1 MNSDLINISANLNNF
16 LSFEQY
22 NLFFARET
30 YRYWGNLWNLINY
43 TKSYYHGIE
52 VALIFLEKFEQYRS
66 KYNEKE
72 QGIQLSLISSS
83 FLGMLDKADLW
94 EEYLK
99 NWELIKQKSIEFN
112 IGFEYQE
119 YSRKFHFDRGAEEF
133 FLGNTKIGFRLSFM
147 YSGSYRKAV
156 VERKQSKARKS
167 KSYRNL
173 THEQQSDLTAE
184 EIKERYDWLMNF
196 FKTGEYDFSPPASRQ
211 KEKRRKSKES
221 NIVIK

>member
-1 MNSDLINISANLNNF
+1 MGIELVNISDNLYGF
-16 LSFEQY
+16 LTFEKY
-22 NLFFARET
+22 NLFFAKET
-30 YRYWGNLWNLINY
+30 CRYWGNLWNLINY
-43 TKSYYHGIE
+43 TKSYHHGIE
-52 VALIFLEKFEQYRS
+52 IALIFLEKFEQYRS

-72 QGIQLSLISSS
+72 KGIQLSLISTR
-83 FLGMLDKADLW
+83 FLGMLDKADMW

-119 YSRKFHFDRGAEEF
+119 SSRKSHFARGAEEY

-147 YSGSYRKAV
+147 YSISYRKSII
-156 VERKQSKARKS
+156 ERKLSKAKVS
-167 KSYRNL
+167 KSINNI
-173 THEQQSDLTAE
+173 THEQQSDLTEE